1 MGSATMT
8 ASFMPCLKRL
18 HFERLICALSVGLL
32 VWVNASVNAQTLVEA
47 TPFDIERSSEE
58 LSLTTQLQ
66 FELSP
71 AVEDALLR
79 GVPIYFKAEA
89 NVFKERWYWYDKSVV
104 SASRHYK
111 LAFQPL
117 TRRWRINA
125 GGGGASNAGQGL
137 GLSQSFDNLSGALEF
152 IKRIAKWRIAGPGE
166 LETSVRYRL
175 DFRFQLDLSQLPRP
189 FQIGILGQP
198 DWDISLSRSTMLLPE
213 PVK

>member
-1 MGSATMT
+1 MV
-8 ASFMPCLKRL
+8 
-18 HFERLICALSVGLL
+18 ALWLGLL
-32 VWVNASVNAQTLVEA
+32 MWVSASARAQTPVEA
-47 TPFDIERSSEE
+47 APFDIERSSEE

-71 AVEDALLR
+71 AVEDALLK
-79 GVPIYFKAEA
+79 GVPIYFKAEVS
-89 NVFKERWYWYDKSVV
+89 VFRERWYWYDKSVV
-104 SASRHYK
+104 SAARHYK

-117 TRRWRINA
+117 TRRWRISA

-137 GLSQSFDNLSGALEF
+137 GLSQSFDNLAGAIDS

-166 LETSVRYRL
+166 LDTAGRYRL

-189 FQIGILGQP
+189 FQIGVSGQP

-213 PVK
+213 TMK